1 MGIFNLIV
9 NAINKADRKKDAA
22 FIEEFSPYGEIV
34 KNPRTRFETD
44 TLYIKK
50 HGKIFRKL
58 LIAKP
63 VEYVHT
69 KKEPDKL
76 VYTSATVGGI
86 TTGGFHVQS
95 GNTSYYTSNS
105 GKFAVAYCPNNSV
118 HGSPAI
124 EIFLSEQIYNAA
136 KKSGLSGLFEN
147 KYRSKDKRH
156 RYGINTTRKSK
167 EECDKLIN
175 WLAN

>member
-50 HGKIFRKL
+50 HGKILRKL

-63 VEYVHT
+63 VKYVHT

-86 TTGGFHVQS
+86 TTGGFHV
-95 GNTSYYTSNS
+95 
-105 GKFAVAYCPNNSV
+105 
-118 HGSPAI
+118 
-124 EIFLSEQIYNAA
+124 
-136 KKSGLSGLFEN
+136 
-147 KYRSKDKRH
+147 
-156 RYGINTTRKSK
+156 
-167 EECDKLIN
+167 
-175 WLAN
+175 